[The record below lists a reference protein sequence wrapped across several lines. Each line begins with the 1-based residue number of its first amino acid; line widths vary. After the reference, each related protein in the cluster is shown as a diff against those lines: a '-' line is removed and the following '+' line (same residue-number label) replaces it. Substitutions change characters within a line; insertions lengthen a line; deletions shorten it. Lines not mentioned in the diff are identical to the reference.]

1 MRWMKRMMRVR
12 LEVKMNWED
21 DPVNVRLKR
30 ANWRGKWPKRRVNG
44 DVKVTR
50 KMDEQENVDD

>member
-1 MRWMKRMMRVR
+1 MRWMKKMMRVR

-30 ANWRGKWPKRRVNG
+30 ANWLGKWPKRKVNG
-44 DVKVTR
+44 DVKVMR
-50 KMDEQENVDD
+50 KMDERENEDD